1 MTVRSSGSTASAWAS
16 RWNRLGICRGYA
28 LIAPANIKKACDANS
43 RRNFNSRYWT
53 PNQNFLI
60 PCPASSPS
68 VARLL
73 VIAAAFHI
81 FPLVIDSLFQVLDRL
96 LLLLDGL
103 LLLILFLHCRKARDI
118 LAQFRHIALVVTAF
132 QLLGLVLQFED
143 GCTMQVA
150 RSALESPVVF
160 RILFVFWIPVVAVMA
175 GIFGLLQSS
184 IMEPALRSQ
193 LPPHRSSY
201 PRRQAH

>member
-1 MTVRSSGSTASAWAS
+1 
-16 RWNRLGICRGYA
+16 
-28 LIAPANIKKACDANS
+28 
-43 RRNFNSRYWT
+43 
-53 PNQNFLI
+53 
-60 PCPASSPS
+60 
-68 VARLL
+68 
-73 VIAAAFHI
+73 
-81 FPLVIDSLFQVLDRL
+81 LVIDSLFQVLDRL

-118 LAQFRHIALVVTAF
+118 LAQFRHFALVVTTAF
-132 QLLGLVLQFED
+132 QLLGQLLGLVLQFED